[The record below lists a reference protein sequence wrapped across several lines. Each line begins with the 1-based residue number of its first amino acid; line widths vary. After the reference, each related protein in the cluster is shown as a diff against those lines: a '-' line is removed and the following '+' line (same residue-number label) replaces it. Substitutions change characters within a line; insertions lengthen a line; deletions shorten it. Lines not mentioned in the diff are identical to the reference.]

1 MTTLLTFT
9 DAIGK
14 NSIYV
19 NPEHVVAVFTAADGE
34 QAGKTIIGVINGN
47 IVVEEDLIEVLG
59 QIKAA

>member
-34 QAGKTIIGVINGN
+34 QAGKTIIGVINGAN
-47 IVVEEDLIEVLG
+47 
-59 QIKAA
+59 